1 MPWAYRKAALRDAT
15 CITNR
20 ALPGLRM
27 TVSHKL
33 PWAQGRRAR
42 PVLAQY
48 SENRAFRH
56 ETVAAAGYNLSLF
69 QWVTRQIR
77 YLADQWKIN
86 RIFSP
91 INEFFRPNNR
101 ITMEFVQVVKTGKCG
116 HLSALDALPANAHH
130 DGGNQSTPD
139 PVRGTQNRITGLKP
153 PWPDP

>member
-1 MPWAYRKAALRDAT
+1 MHHQPP
-15 CITNR
+15 
-20 ALPGLRM
+20 PGLRL

-33 PWAQGRRAR
+33 PWAPGRRAR

-56 ETVAAAGYNLSLF
+56 ETAAAAGYNLSLF
-69 QWVTRQIR
+69 QWVTKQIR

-101 ITMEFVQVVKTGKCG
+101 ITMEFVEVVKTGKCG

>member
-1 MPWAYRKAALRDAT
+1 M
-15 CITNR
+15 
-20 ALPGLRM
+20 
-27 TVSHKL
+27 SHKL

-86 RIFSP
+86 GILSP
-91 INEFFRPNNR
+91 INEFGRVNNR
-101 ITMEFVQVVKTGKCG
+101 ITMEGRYCTIIAIIGQSFRFP
-116 HLSALDALPANAHH
+116 LYPASVSLRGQ
-130 DGGNQSTPD
+130 DGDRDEG
-139 PVRGTQNRITGLKP
+139 
-153 PWPDP
+153 

>member
-1 MPWAYRKAALRDAT
+1 M
-15 CITNR
+15 
-20 ALPGLRM
+20 
-27 TVSHKL
+27 SHKL

-91 INEFFRPNNR
+91 INEFFHSNNR

-116 HLSALDALPANAHH
+116 HLSALDALPAKAHH
-130 DGGNQSTPD
+130 TH
-139 PVRGTQNRITGLKP
+139 R
-153 PWPDP
+153 